1 MKTWLF
7 CVALIAFVPV
17 NALAQETLVSFNAG
31 IGVIPVQGT
40 TGTSPNLVVV
50 QNIVRGVNP
59 PAAPWRIASL
69 LAYVYTDGDIVVDGH
84 GLRLAGGNG
93 IGTNPVPNVLAKL
106 FCGPAD
112 SATEFDSPVV
122 PMNAKGNFDISGSLS
137 ATPPDPCTDPVL
149 LIVASTT
156 SGSEP
161 WLAAGIPKKGQ

>member
-59 PAAPWRIASL
+59 PPL
-69 LAYVYTDGDIVVDGH
+69 L
-84 GLRLAGGNG
+84 GG
-93 IGTNPVPNVLAKL
+93 
-106 FCGPAD
+106 
-112 SATEFDSPVV
+112 SPVYSLMYT
-122 PMNAKGNFDISGSLS
+122 PTEIS
-137 ATPPDPCTDPVL
+137 
-149 LIVASTT
+149 
-156 SGSEP
+156 
-161 WLAAGIPKKGQ
+161 